1 MAIPLMVLYE
11 VSIFVAK
18 FARRNK
24 PAPEE
29 SEETAAEMEEKNP

>member
-29 SEETAAEMEEKNP
+29 DGRNRRRDGR